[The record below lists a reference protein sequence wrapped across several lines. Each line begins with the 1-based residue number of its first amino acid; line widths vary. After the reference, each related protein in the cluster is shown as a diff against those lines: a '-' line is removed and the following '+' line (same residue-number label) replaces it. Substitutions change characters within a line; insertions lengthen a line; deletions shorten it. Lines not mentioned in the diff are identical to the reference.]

1 MKNCCLFV
9 LLIFIIS
16 CTGKSGSPD
25 MNMLKEEIRTVEM
38 NFARMAA
45 DSGIEAA
52 FLYYAAP
59 GAVLKRGNNLV
70 IGFDSIAAYLKEST
84 QPGESLSWS
93 PDFIDVSVS
102 GDMAYTYGKF
112 VYSFPDSAGVTQKQ
126 QGFFHTVWKRQPDG
140 KWKFV
145 WD

>member
-1 MKNCCLFV
+1 MKNSCFLI
-9 LLIFIIS
+9 LLIFLIS
-16 CTGKSGSPD
+16 CKGKPGSPD
-25 MNMLKEEIRTVEM
+25 MNMLKEEVKSVEM
-38 NFARMAA
+38 DFARMAA

-52 FLYYAAP
+52 FLHYAAP

-70 IGFDSIAAYLKEST
+70 IGFDSIAAYLEASK

-93 PDFIDVSVS
+93 PDFIDVSLS
-102 GDMAYTYGKF
+102 GDMAYSYGKF
-112 VYSFPDSAGVTQKQ
+112 VYSFNDSAGVARKQ
-126 QGFFHTVWKRQPDG
+126 QGYFHTVWKRQPDG